1 MIIETAHRPPSNYY
15 PDLIMSDIGIST
27 PPESKLVLQ
36 EPKSAG
42 DRRRAALAEID
53 EASFSWVHVK
63 ACLVAGVGFFTDAYD
78 IFSINIAALAIG
90 MSRRLACWECG
101 S

>member
-1 MIIETAHRPPSNYY
+1 
-15 PDLIMSDIGIST
+15 MSDIDQLKGKNID
-27 PPESKLVLQ
+27 Q
-36 EPKSAG
+36 EQQMMNSAG

-53 EASFSWVHVK
+53 EAKFGWVHVK

-90 MSRRLACWECG
+90 EFAFSYV
-101 S
+101 